1 METMIQKG
9 YKEILRRQNK
19 LEMELALI
27 KKTVLANDESNIKPS
42 VLKRWE
48 RISRDMDRGKAARA
62 FNSVQEMKKWLKNL

>member
-42 VLKRWE
+42 ALRRWE
-48 RISRDMDRGKAARA
+48 RISRDMDRGRNGHV
-62 FNSVQEMKKWLKNL
+62 FSSVLEMKKWLKNL

>member
-1 METMIQKG
+1 
-9 YKEILRRQNK
+9 
-19 LEMELALI
+19 MELALI